1 MYRRKMK
8 IKWWIY
14 DLMIAQYST
23 VLDRPLRYSIV
34 SLSQLFLNCRQ
45 FGFFFLFQRILK
57 ILVSRMT
64 WSCEKEN
71 FLVGCG
77 VLFLYFTPC
86 CHRVLALVRSPD
98 RTVHTGKNHLWFNVY
113 FSWHVFIFWTDH
125 FSLGCFVSL
134 RGNTH
139 FQERN
144 VSKIWFIAFYSCVG
158 IFSFRRQQRSVLLM
172 SPLIRLLIL
181 HMQGWYN
188 GNAGV
193 GLSSRK
199 RRKFRRVEL
208 IN

>member
-1 MYRRKMK
+1 M
-8 IKWWIY
+8 
-14 DLMIAQYST
+14 
-23 VLDRPLRYSIV
+23 DRPLRYSIV
-34 SLSQLFLNCRQ
+34 SLSQLFLNCQLR
-45 FGFFFLFQRILK
+45 FFFLFQRILK

-134 RGNTH
+134 RGKTH

-158 IFSFRRQQRSVLLM
+158 IFSFRRQQRSVLHYVSSHTLTN
-172 SPLIRLLIL
+172 LTYARLV
-181 HMQGWYN
+181 QRKCRGWT
-188 GNAGV
+188 
-193 GLSSRK
+193 
-199 RRKFRRVEL
+199 KFP
-208 IN
+208 

>member
-1 MYRRKMK
+1 MK

-34 SLSQLFLNCRQ
+34 SLSQLFLNCQQ

-77 VLFLYFTPC
+77 VLFLYLTPC
-86 CHRVLALVRSPD
+86 CHRVLAFTVRSPD

-134 RGNTH
+134 RGKTH

-144 VSKIWFIAFYSCVG
+144 VSKIWLIAFYSCVG
-158 IFSFRRQQRSVLLM
+158 IFSFRRQQRSVLHYVSSHTLTN
-172 SPLIRLLIL
+172 LTYARLV
-181 HMQGWYN
+181 QRKCRGWT
-188 GNAGV
+188 
-193 GLSSRK
+193 
-199 RRKFRRVEL
+199 KFP
-208 IN
+208 